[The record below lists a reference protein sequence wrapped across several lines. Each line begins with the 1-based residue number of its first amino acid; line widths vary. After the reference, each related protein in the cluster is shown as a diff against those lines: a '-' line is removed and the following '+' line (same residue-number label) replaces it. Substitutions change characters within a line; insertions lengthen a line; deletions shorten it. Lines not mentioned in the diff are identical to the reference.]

1 MRKLVNTLAGVAAV
15 ALGTAAGAEMLAITN
30 VTVVDGNADFGRADM
45 TVIIEGERI
54 AAVGPTSDLRPPA
67 GATIVDG
74 AGKFLM
80 PGLADLHNHV
90 VPPVP
95 TPIDA
100 DLATLG
106 GLLAW
111 GITTVFSPAMDLEAL
126 AGMKQATA
134 DEPARYPRYFSAGHV
149 LVIGAGFE
157 FSRASWSKPATPA
170 AARAEVRAM
179 HAAGADMIK
188 FLIPDTT
195 TSPLR
200 PDIYSAIV
208 DEAHRLGRKA
218 VAHAPQLAA
227 AHAALRAGA
236 DGLVHGIYDR
246 PVDDELIGLMKR
258 NGAFYVSTSVLFA
271 LVADPAR
278 WRAHAG
284 AFEDTDRVAS
294 AAFDQL
300 ESPDLLQAIEQT
312 KGTGFGS
319 DDIDTLQSNL
329 RAVHAAGIP
338 VVLGT
343 DTPVLGLIPG
353 LATLLEAQLYVDAG
367 ISPIDTIRAATVN
380 AQRALGR
387 EAQSGTIEAGKLAE
401 LVLLYADPTADIGN
415 LRRIKAVIQAG
426 VYADVP

>member
-1 MRKLVNTLAGVAAV
+1 
-15 ALGTAAGAEMLAITN
+15 
-30 VTVVDGNADFGRADM
+30 
-45 TVIIEGERI
+45 
-54 AAVGPTSDLRPPA
+54 
-67 GATIVDG
+67 
-74 AGKFLM
+74 
-80 PGLADLHNHV
+80 
-90 VPPVP
+90 
-95 TPIDA
+95 
-100 DLATLG
+100 
-106 GLLAW
+106 
-111 GITTVFSPAMDLEAL
+111 
-126 AGMKQATA
+126 
-134 DEPARYPRYFSAGHV
+134 V